1 MKKIFLSMLI
11 ASGMAVAAHSQ
22 NFWSLMYNQN
32 QTFSYGMAANG
43 DVYALSNSTFLY
55 KSTTNGTIGSWNQ
68 VTGFPVTN
76 AYTIFCKGN
85 TVFLL
90 NGDGVDQSGR
100 GIYAS
105 TNGGTT
111 WAPRNNGLG
120 ADTNM
125 TQMYQLANGVL
136 LVGTKSESFNTK
148 FYYSSNDGMS
158 WTAGQTITG
167 DVHSVVVRSATE
179 AYMSIGSKI
188 FKSINNGQTWTDL
201 NATFPNHP
209 EKLAINSSGNL
220 LGTSNSSIMESTN
233 GGVTWTTKST
243 TGLPNLG
250 STLITC
256 FKLIHG
262 QRVYIALNN
271 NQGLFYSDD
280 WGSNWTEITSNLNS
294 TQIFMNSL
302 ALSTRGYLFVSPS
315 NSGIRRSVNP
325 VIPSFV
331 GIDEINNLDISISV
345 FPNPVNQIIYL
356 RASEDF
362 SGVIEVLNQFGQ
374 VVYSKQFESINE
386 FESQG
391 IDLEGFS
398 SGLHFVKVKADRG
411 EFIQRIVKQ

>member
-1 MKKIFLSMLI
+1 MKKIFLTMLL
-11 ASGMAVAAHSQ
+11 ASGMALVAHSQ
-22 NFWSLMYNQN
+22 NFWTLMNNQN

-68 VTGFPVTN
+68 ITGFPVTN
-76 AYTIFCKGN
+76 AYSIFCKGN

-90 NGDGVDQSGR
+90 NGDGVDYSGR

-111 WAPRNNGLG
+111 WSPRNNGLG

-167 DVHSVVVRSATE
+167 DVHSVVVRSASE

-188 FKSINNGQTWTDL
+188 FRSSNNGQTWTDL

-233 GGVTWTTKST
+233 GGVTWTTKTT
-243 TGLPNLG
+243 TGLPNLS
-250 STLITC
+250 STLITY
-256 FKLIHG
+256 FKLLHG
-262 QRVYIALNN
+262 QRVYISLNN
-271 NQGLFYSDD
+271 NQGLYYSDD
-280 WGSNWTEITSNLNS
+280 WGSNWTSITSNLTS
-294 TQIFMNSL
+294 TQIFMSSL
-302 ALSTRGYLFVSPS
+302 ALSTTGYLFASPS
-315 NSGIRRSVNP
+315 NLGIHRSVNT
-325 VIPSFV
+325 VVPSFV
-331 GIDEINNLDISISV
+331 GIEEINNLDVSITV
-345 FPNPVNQIIYL
+345 FPNPVNNRIYM
-356 RASEDF
+356 RSSEDF
-362 SGVIEVLNQFGQ
+362 AGYIEIINQFGQ
-374 VVYSKQFESINE
+374 VVYSSQFESVNL

-391 IDLEGFS
+391 IDIEGFS
-398 SGLHFVKVKADRG
+398 SGLYFVQIKSDKG
-411 EFIQRIVKQ
+411 EFVQKIVKQ